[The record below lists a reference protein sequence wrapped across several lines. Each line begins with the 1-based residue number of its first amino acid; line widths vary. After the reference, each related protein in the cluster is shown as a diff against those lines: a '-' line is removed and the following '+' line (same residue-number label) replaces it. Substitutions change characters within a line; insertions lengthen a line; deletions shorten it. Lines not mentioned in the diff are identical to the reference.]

1 MRLAESALG
10 EQSPAAGQASV
21 CSTQSAGN
29 HTKVVVM
36 RTIYHRISSQLE
48 LISDEI
54 LLDPWHRTLA
64 GIGTDKGFLLWE
76 PVG

>member
-1 MRLAESALG
+1 
-10 EQSPAAGQASV
+10 
-21 CSTQSAGN
+21 
-29 HTKVVVM
+29 M